1 MQNMGTS
8 IDQQSKQKAYFL
20 FEDGIINDIEVGT
33 IKELRQIHAYIFGGL
48 YDFAGQIRN
57 VISDIILKS
66 P

>member
-1 MQNMGTS
+1 MGTS

-33 IKELRQIHAYIFGGL
+33 IKELRQIHAHIFGGL

>member
-1 MQNMGTS
+1 MGTS

-33 IKELRQIHAYIFGGL
+33 IKELRQIHAYIFGSL